1 MFNFKEQIIMKK
13 ISLIAALAA
22 ATLVLVSSCG
32 AQKMAT
38 ATATSKSRAQELR
51 EEGYQPAEVSF
62 TKTIE
67 DVLNDFNTKFD
78 SGNYIAIEGSAEAT
92 DERSTAQSMAS
103 IVAASDYATSAKSRV
118 KGAITR
124 EYGDEIASD
133 ETYSRII
140 AKFGQLVGEAIIPFL
155 EPKATFYRE
164 KEKNGKLVYEV
175 VVLYLIDRED
185 AANVESNAINQAVR
199 TEVAEVGL
207 QKEIFNHLNNLD
219 FQED

>member
-1 MFNFKEQIIMKK
+1 M
-13 ISLIAALAA
+13 
-22 ATLVLVSSCG
+22 
-32 AQKMAT
+32 
-38 ATATSKSRAQELR
+38 
-51 EEGYQPAEVSF
+51 
-62 TKTIE
+62 
-67 DVLNDFNTKFD
+67 
-78 SGNYIAIEGSAEAT
+78 
-92 DERSTAQSMAS
+92 
-103 IVAASDYATSAKSRV
+103 
-118 KGAITR
+118 
-124 EYGDEIASD
+124 
-133 ETYSRII
+133 
-140 AKFGQLVGEAIIPFL
+140 GEAIIPFL